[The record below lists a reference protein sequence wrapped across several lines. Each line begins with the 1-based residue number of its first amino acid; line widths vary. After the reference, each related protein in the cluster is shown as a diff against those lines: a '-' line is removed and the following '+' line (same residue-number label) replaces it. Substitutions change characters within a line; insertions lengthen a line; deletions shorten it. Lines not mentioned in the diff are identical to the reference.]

1 MAGPGIDV
9 PGPALLADP
18 RLLERTL
25 ADLSSAQLDALWETT
40 GRTLVACGATPGS
53 ARRPARW
60 AGEVVALRG
69 AVLERLERRER
80 FRPRAAR
87 RRAGV
92 TRATSF

>member
-1 MAGPGIDV
+1 MAGPGIDL

-25 ADLSSAQLDALWETT
+25 DGLSPARLDALWATT
-40 GRTLVACGATPGS
+40 GHTLVACGATPGS

-69 AVLERLERRER
+69 AVLERLERLER
-80 FRPRAAR
+80 LRPRAT
-87 RRAGV
+87 RAGV